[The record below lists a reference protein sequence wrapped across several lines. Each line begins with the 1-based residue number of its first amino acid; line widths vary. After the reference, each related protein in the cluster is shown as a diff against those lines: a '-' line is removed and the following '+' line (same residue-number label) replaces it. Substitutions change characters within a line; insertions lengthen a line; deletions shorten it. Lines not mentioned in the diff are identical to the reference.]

1 MKDSSGKVVDSIK
14 VGVIADQTGPLSFIG
29 IANANVARMVVD
41 DINAQGGLL
50 GRRLELSLEDS
61 ATIDSVAEAK
71 ATKLVQHDGVDVL
84 FGGIYSSTRQAIK
97 GPAVTRGKRLYIY
110 PEQYEGQESDPLI
123 FCTGPVPAQQ
133 VEPLIPW
140 LMQQTGARRFY
151 LPSAD
156 YIWPRVLNQK
166 VRQVV
171 TAQGGTIVGE
181 EYFPLDHVDYRAT
194 VEKIASS
201 GAEVVFNTIVP
212 PGLSPFLEQL
222 HESGFAA
229 GGGKLV
235 CTYFDENFLNM
246 VPAAQVEGLYS
257 CLDYYQAV
265 GDPFSRGLLE
275 RYERRFSGAAKFT
288 GGSACSGLY
297 RGMKLWQAAVNEAGT
312 LAQGEVVAALDHAKI
327 AEGPGGPAE
336 MVPGQHHVRMNMYIA
351 QARDGQFRIVKDL
364 GVVEPN
370 EAQVADSPAPAGRVR
385 AAV

>member
-1 MKDSSGKVVDSIK
+1 MKNSSIK
-14 VGVIADQTGPLSFIG
+14 VGVIADQTGPLSFVG

-41 DINAQGGLL
+41 DINASGGLL
-50 GRRLELSLEDS
+50 GRRLELLVEDS
-61 ATIDSVAEAK
+61 ATIDAVAEAK

-97 GPAVTRGKRLYIY
+97 GPAVVKGKKLYIY
-110 PEQYEGQESDPLI
+110 PEQYEGQECDPLI

-133 VEPLIPW
+133 VDPLIPW
-140 LMQQTGARRFY
+140 LMKKTGARRFY

-156 YIWPRVLNQK
+156 YIWPHILNQR

-171 TAQGGTIVGE
+171 TANGGTIVGE
-181 EYFPLDHVDYRAT
+181 EYFPLDHADYGQTVD
-194 VEKIASS
+194 KIRSS

-212 PGLSPFLEQL
+212 PGVSPFLEQL
-222 HESGFAA
+222 HDAGFTAR
-229 GGGKLV
+229 GGQLV

-246 VPAAQVEGLYS
+246 VPAPHVEGLYS

-265 GDPFSRGLLE
+265 GDPFSQALLG
-275 RYERRFSGAAKFT
+275 RYDARFPGHAKLT

-297 RGMKLWQAAVNEAGT
+297 RGIKLWEAAVNEAGS
-312 LAQGEVVAALDHAKI
+312 LAQAEVIRALDHAKI
-327 AEGPGGPAE
+327 AEGPGGPAA

-351 QARDGQFRIVKDL
+351 QAAGGRFHIVESL
-364 GVVEPN
+364 GAIEPN
-370 EAQVADSPAPAGRVR
+370 EAPVPAADRMR